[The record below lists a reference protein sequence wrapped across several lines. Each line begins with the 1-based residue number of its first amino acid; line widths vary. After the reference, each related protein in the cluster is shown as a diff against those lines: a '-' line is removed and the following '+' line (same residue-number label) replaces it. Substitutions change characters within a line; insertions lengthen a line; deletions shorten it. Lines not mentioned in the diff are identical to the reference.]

1 MDIHFKGDKHAFLKT
16 NVYLKMK
23 MRTDN
28 TEYNIKYE
36 NTFIVKRKSV
46 K

>member
-1 MDIHFKGDKHAFLKT
+1 MDIHFKRDKHAFLKT

-23 MRTDN
+23 IRTDN
-28 TEYNIKYE
+28 NEYNIKYE
-36 NTFIVKRKSV
+36 NTFIAKRKSV